1 MRKFLF
7 LIAILGL
14 LAYGG
19 TAIADTNYLLAKKD
33 KAKKEHKIKKEKKKG
48 PSAQAYEHAN
58 PNARFK
64 RYDDYT
70 PKEKEKLNKK
80 KWGDMSKEEQGAVSD
95 KYKKEK
101 EKLDEIMRGK
111 KRLEDIF
118 KPKK

>member
-1 MRKFLF
+1 MLV
-7 LIAILGL
+7 AVLGL
-14 LAYGG
+14 LAAPL
-19 TAIADTNYLLAKKD
+19 TALAEDTSYLLAKKD
-33 KAKKEHKIKKEKKKG
+33 KVKKEKIHKKQKKG
-48 PSAQAYEHAN
+48 PNQNAIDHAN

-80 KWGDMSKEEQGAVSD
+80 KWGDMSKEEQGSVSD

-111 KRLEDIF
+111 KRLEDIL
-118 KPKK
+118 KPKE